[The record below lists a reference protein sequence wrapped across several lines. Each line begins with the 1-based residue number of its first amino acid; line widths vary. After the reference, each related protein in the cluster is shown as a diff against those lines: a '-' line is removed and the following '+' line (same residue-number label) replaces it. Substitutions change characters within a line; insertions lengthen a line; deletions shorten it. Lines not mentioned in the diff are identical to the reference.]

1 MAHDDHDH
9 DDHAHGQT
17 QGHEAHDHDDHDD
30 HDHGDHDHD
39 HDDHDHEHDDHD
51 HDHHHGHAHG
61 HGHHHHGPADLGDKR
76 YLIGIGLNLAIVV
89 AQAIAGVIGHSTA
102 LLADASHNMSDVLGL
117 ALAGG
122 AAWLAAKPPGA
133 RRTYGFGK
141 ATVFAALI
149 NGLLLVF
156 ASGAIVWEAV
166 HRFMNPEPVNGGLVM
181 ATAGVG
187 VVVNGLTAWM
197 FMRGREGDANVRAA
211 FLHMAGDAMISVG
224 VIVAGLLVMLTGVS
238 WIDPLASVV
247 IVLVILW
254 GTFGLLRDA
263 ADMAMDAAPRSVDI
277 PKLRAFLAAQ
287 PGVAEVHDLHVWSMG
302 AASCA
307 MTAHLV
313 MPEVADNDAF
323 IKGLCRQIDRRF
335 DIDHATFQIERGHFE
350 CHPDH
355 H

>member
-1 MAHDDHDH
+1 M
-9 DDHAHGQT
+9 
-17 QGHEAHDHDDHDD
+17 AHDHDDHDD
-30 HDHGDHDHD
+30 HAHDHDHD
-39 HDDHDHEHDDHD
+39 HDDHDHDHDDHAHGD
-51 HDHHHGHAHG
+51 HGHHHG

-89 AQAIAGVIGHSTA
+89 AQAVAGVIGHSTA

-122 AAWLAAKPPGA
+122 AVWLAKRPGGTQ
-133 RRTYGFGK
+133 RTYGFGK

-166 HRFMNPEPVNGGLVM
+166 HRFQNPEPVNAGLVM

-197 FMRGREGDANVRAA
+197 FMRGRETDANVRGA
-211 FLHMAGDAMISVG
+211 FLHMAGDALISVG
-224 VIVAGLLVMLTGVS
+224 VIVAGALVMLTGVT
-238 WIDPLASVV
+238 WIDPLASIL

-254 GTFGLLRDA
+254 GTWGLLRDA
-263 ADMAMDAAPRSVDI
+263 LDMALDAAPRSVDLN
-277 PKLRAFLAAQ
+277 KLRAFLCAQ
-287 PGVAEVHDLHVWSMG
+287 PGVADVHDLHVWSMG
-302 AASCA
+302 ASSCA

-313 MPEVADNDAF
+313 MPEVGDNDAF
-323 IKGLCRQIDRRF
+323 LKGLCRQIDRKF
-335 DIDHATFQIERGHFE
+335 DIDHATFQIERAHFE

>member
-1 MAHDDHDH
+1 MA
-9 DDHAHGQT
+9 
-17 QGHEAHDHDDHDD
+17 
-30 HDHGDHDHD
+30 
-39 HDDHDHEHDDHD
+39 
-51 HDHHHGHAHG
+51 
-61 HGHHHHGPADLGDKR
+61 
-76 YLIGIGLNLAIVV
+76 
-89 AQAIAGVIGHSTA
+89 AQAVAGVIGHSTA

-133 RRTYGFGK
+133 RRTYGYGK

-166 HRFMNPEPVNGGLVM
+166 HRFMQPEPVDAKLVM
-181 ATAGVG
+181 ITAGVG
-187 VVVNGLTAWM
+187 VLVNGGTALM

-211 FLHMAGDAMISVG
+211 FLHMAADTLISVG
-224 VIVAGLLVMLTGVS
+224 VIVAGLLVMLTGIQ
-238 WIDPLASVV
+238 WIDPLASIL

-254 GTFGLLRDA
+254 GTFDLLREA
-263 ADMAMDAAPRSVDI
+263 ADMALDAAPRSVDVAR
-277 PKLRAFLAAQ
+277 LRAHLCAQ
-287 PGVAEVHDLHVWSMG
+287 PGVEDVHDLHVWSMG
-302 AASCA
+302 ASSSA

-313 MPEVADNDAF
+313 MPEVIDNDAF
-323 IKGLCRQIDRRF
+323 LQKLCRDMDRKF
-335 DIDHATFQIERGHFE
+335 GVDHATFQIERRHFD

>member
-1 MAHDDHDH
+1 MSPHDDHR
-9 DDHAHGQT
+9 HG
-17 QGHEAHDHDDHDD
+17 AHDHDDH
-30 HDHGDHDHD
+30 DHDHD
-39 HDDHDHEHDDHD
+39 HDDHDHDHDDHDHDHDDDDHD
-51 HDHHHGHAHG
+51 HDHHHGHG
-61 HGHHHHGPADLGDKR
+61 HHHHHHHGPGDLGDKR
-76 YLIGIGLNLAIVV
+76 YLIGIALNLAIVV

-166 HRFMNPEPVNGGLVM
+166 HRFLEPQPVNSGLVM
-181 ATAGVG
+181 LTAGVG
-187 VVVNGLTAWM
+187 VVVNGLTALM
-197 FMRGREGDANVRAA
+197 FMRGRHGDANVRAA
-211 FLHMAGDAMISVG
+211 FLHMAGDALISVG
-224 VIVAGLLVMLTGVS
+224 VIVAGLLVTFTGLQ
-238 WIDPLASVV
+238 WIDPLASIL

-254 GTFGLLRDA
+254 GTFDLLREA
-263 ADMAMDAAPRSVDI
+263 TDMAMDAAPRSVNVEAV
-277 PKLRAFLAAQ
+277 RAYLCAQ
-287 PGVAEVHDLHVWSMG
+287 PGVANVHDLHVWSMG
-302 AASCA
+302 ASTSA

-313 MPEVADNDAF
+313 MPEVCDNDAF
-323 IKGLCRQIDRRF
+323 LQKLCKDIDRKF
-335 DIDHATFQIERGHFE
+335 DIDHATFQIERQHFD
-350 CHPDH
+350 CHPEH

>member
-1 MAHDDHDH
+1 M
-9 DDHAHGQT
+9 
-17 QGHEAHDHDDHDD
+17 
-30 HDHGDHDHD
+30 
-39 HDDHDHEHDDHD
+39 
-51 HDHHHGHAHG
+51 
-61 HGHHHHGPADLGDKR
+61 
-76 YLIGIGLNLAIVV
+76 IGIALNLAVVV
-89 AQAIAGVIGHSTA
+89 AQVVGGIIGHSTA

-156 ASGAIVWEAV
+156 ASGAIVLEAV
-166 HRFMNPEPVNGGLVM
+166 HRFMNSELVDGGLVM

-187 VVVNGLTAWM
+187 VVINGLTALM

-211 FLHMAGDAMISVG
+211 FLHMAGDALISVG
-224 VIVAGLLVMLTGVS
+224 VIVAGLLVALTHVE
-238 WIDPLASVV
+238 WIDPLASIV

-263 ADMAMDAAPRSVDI
+263 LDMAMDVAPRSVDLK
-277 PKLRAFLAAQ
+277 KLQAFIAAQ

-302 AASCA
+302 ASSSA

-313 MPEVADNDAF
+313 APEEADNDALLQT
-323 IKGLCRQIDRRF
+323 LCLEVKRRF
-335 DIDHATFQIERGHFE
+335 GVDHATFQIERRRFD
-350 CHPDH
+350 CLPDH

>member
-1 MAHDDHDH
+1 
-9 DDHAHGQT
+9 
-17 QGHEAHDHDDHDD
+17 
-30 HDHGDHDHD
+30 
-39 HDDHDHEHDDHD
+39 
-51 HDHHHGHAHG
+51 
-61 HGHHHHGPADLGDKR
+61 
-76 YLIGIGLNLAIVV
+76 
-89 AQAIAGVIGHSTA
+89 VIGHSTA

-156 ASGAIVWEAV
+156 ASGAIVWEAIR
-166 HRFMNPEPVNGGLVM
+166 RFVEPQPVNGGLVM
-181 ATAGVG
+181 ATAGIG
-187 VVVNGLTAWM
+187 VVVNGLTALM

-211 FLHMAGDAMISVG
+211 FLHMAGDALISVG
-224 VIVAGLLVMLTGVS
+224 VIVAGLLVTLTGVQ
-238 WIDPLASVV
+238 WIDPLASIL

-254 GTFGLLRDA
+254 GTWDLLREA

-277 PKLRAFLAAQ
+277 KKLRAFLAAQ
-287 PGVAEVHDLHVWSMG
+287 PGVTDVHDLHVWSMG
-302 AASCA
+302 ASSSA
-307 MTAHLV
+307 MTCHLV
-313 MPEVADNDAF
+313 MPEVCDNDAF
-323 IKGLCRQIDRRF
+323 LKGLCRQIDRKF
-335 DIDHATFQIERGHFE
+335 DIDHATFQIERQHFE

>member
-1 MAHDDHDH
+1 M
-9 DDHAHGQT
+9 
-17 QGHEAHDHDDHDD
+17 
-30 HDHGDHDHD
+30 
-39 HDDHDHEHDDHD
+39 
-51 HDHHHGHAHG
+51 
-61 HGHHHHGPADLGDKR
+61 
-76 YLIGIGLNLAIVV
+76 NLAIVV
-89 AQAIAGVIGHSTA
+89 AQAVAGVIGHSTA

-156 ASGAIVWEAV
+156 ASGAIVWEAA
-166 HRFMNPEPVNGGLVM
+166 HRFFEPQPVNGGLVM

-187 VVVNGLTAWM
+187 VVVNGLTALM

-211 FLHMAGDAMISVG
+211 FLHMAGDAVISIG
-224 VIVAGLLVMLTGVS
+224 VIVAGLLVTFTHIQ
-238 WIDPLASVV
+238 WIDPLASIV

-254 GTFGLLRDA
+254 GTVDLLRDA
-263 ADMAMDAAPRSVDI
+263 VDMAMDAAPRSVDLA
-277 PKLRAFLAAQ
+277 KLRAFLCAQ

-302 AASCA
+302 ASSSA

-323 IKGLCRQIDRRF
+323 LQKLCRQVDRKF
-335 DIDHATFQIERGHFE
+335 DIDHATFQIERRHFD

>member
-1 MAHDDHDH
+1 MAHDHDDHRIDLQDHDH
-9 DDHAHGQT
+9 DDH
-17 QGHEAHDHDDHDD
+17 GHEHDHDDDDHDD
-30 HDHGDHDHD
+30 HDH
-39 HDDHDHEHDDHD
+39 
-51 HDHHHGHAHG
+51 HGH
-61 HGHHHHGPADLGDKR
+61 HGHHHHHEPGDFGDKR
-76 YLIGIGLNLAIVV
+76 YLIGIALNLGIVV
-89 AQAIAGVIGHSTA
+89 AQAVAGLIGHSTA

-166 HRFMNPEPVNGGLVM
+166 HRFMSPEPVDARLVM
-181 ATAGVG
+181 IAAAVG
-187 VVVNGLTAWM
+187 VLVNGVTALM

-211 FLHMAGDAMISVG
+211 FLHMAADALISVG
-224 VIVAGLLVMLTGVS
+224 VIVAGVLVMLTGIQ
-238 WIDPLASVV
+238 WIDPLASIV

-263 ADMAMDAAPRSVDI
+263 ADMALDAAPRSVDVD
-277 PKLRAFLAAQ
+277 KLRAFLCAQ
-287 PGVAEVHDLHVWSMG
+287 PGVAEIHDLHVWSMG
-302 AASCA
+302 ASSSA

-323 IKGLCRQIDRRF
+323 LQGLCKQVDKKF
-335 DIDHATFQIERGHFE
+335 GVEHATFQIERQPFH

>member
-1 MAHDDHDH
+1 MANDHDH
-9 DDHAHGQT
+9 DHN
-17 QGHEAHDHDDHDD
+17 HDD
-30 HDHGDHDHD
+30 DHDHD
-39 HDDHDHEHDDHD
+39 HDDHDHGHG
-51 HDHHHGHAHG
+51 HHHGH
-61 HGHHHHGPADLGDKR
+61 HHHHGPADFGDKR
-76 YLIGIGLNLAIVV
+76 YLIGIALNLAVV
-89 AQAIAGVIGHSTA
+89 IAQAAGGLIGHSTA

-133 RRTYGFGK
+133 RRTYGFSK

-166 HRFMNPEPVNGGLVM
+166 HRFLDPEPVNGGLVM

-187 VVVNGLTAWM
+187 VVVNGLTAVM

-211 FLHMAGDAMISVG
+211 FLHMAGDALISVG
-224 VIVAGLLVMLTGVS
+224 VIVAGLLVAVTHIA
-238 WIDPLASVV
+238 WIDPLASVL

-254 GTFGLLRDA
+254 GTYGLLRDA
-263 ADMAMDAAPRSVDI
+263 ADMAMDVAPRSVDLD
-277 PKLRAFLAAQ
+277 KLQAFLAAQ
-287 PGVAEVHDLHVWSMG
+287 PGVVEVHDLHVWSMG
-302 AASCA
+302 AASSA

-313 MPEVADNDAF
+313 APDIGDHDALLQR
-323 IKGLCRQIDRRF
+323 LCREVESRF
-335 DIDHATFQIERGHFE
+335 DIDHATFQIERRRFE
-350 CHPDH
+350 CLADH

>member
-1 MAHDDHDH
+1 M
-9 DDHAHGQT
+9 
-17 QGHEAHDHDDHDD
+17 
-30 HDHGDHDHD
+30 
-39 HDDHDHEHDDHD
+39 
-51 HDHHHGHAHG
+51 
-61 HGHHHHGPADLGDKR
+61 L
-76 YLIGIGLNLAIVV
+76 
-89 AQAIAGVIGHSTA
+89 AQAIGGLVGHSTA

-156 ASGAIVWEAV
+156 ASGAIVWEAG
-166 HRFMNPEPVNGGLVM
+166 HRFLHAEPVNGALVM

-187 VVVNGLTAWM
+187 VLVNGLTALM

-211 FLHMAGDAMISVG
+211 FLHMAGDALISVG
-224 VIVAGLLVMLTGVS
+224 VIVAGLLVTLTHIE
-238 WIDPLASVV
+238 WIDPLASIA

-254 GTFGLLRDA
+254 GTFGLLREA
-263 ADMAMDAAPRSVDI
+263 LDMAMDVAPRSVD
-277 PKLRAFLAAQ
+277 LDQLQAFLAAQ

-302 AASCA
+302 AASSA

-313 MPEVADNDAF
+313 VPDEGDNDALLQT
-323 IKGLCRQIDRRF
+323 LCRQVDRRF
-335 DIDHATFQIERGHFE
+335 GVNHATFQIERRRFD
-350 CHPDH
+350 CLPDH

>member
-1 MAHDDHDH
+1 M
-9 DDHAHGQT
+9 
-17 QGHEAHDHDDHDD
+17 
-30 HDHGDHDHD
+30 
-39 HDDHDHEHDDHD
+39 
-51 HDHHHGHAHG
+51 
-61 HGHHHHGPADLGDKR
+61 
-76 YLIGIGLNLAIVV
+76 V

-122 AAWLAAKPPGA
+122 AAWLASKPPGQ

-156 ASGAIVWEAV
+156 ASGAIVVEAI
-166 HRFMNPEPVNGGLVM
+166 HRFLEPQPVNGGLVM
-181 ATAGVG
+181 LTAGAG
-187 VVVNGLTAWM
+187 VVINGLTALM
-197 FMRGREGDANVRAA
+197 FMRGRENDANVRGA
-211 FLHMAGDAMISVG
+211 FLHMAADALISLG
-224 VIVAGLLVMLTGVS
+224 VIVAGGLVLLTGAQ
-238 WIDPLASVV
+238 WIDPLASII

-263 ADMAMDAAPRSVDI
+263 ADMALDAAPRSIDVKAVRD
-277 PKLRAFLAAQ
+277 FLGRQ
-287 PGVAEVHDLHVWSMG
+287 PGVTEVHDLHIWALG
-302 AASCA
+302 AASSA

-313 MPEVADNDAF
+313 MPDEVNNDAF
-323 IKGLCRQIDRRF
+323 LQKLCKQVDKKFGIE
-335 DIDHATFQIERGHFE
+335 HATFQIERQPFH

>member
-1 MAHDDHDH
+1 MAPSHR
-9 DDHAHGQT
+9 
-17 QGHEAHDHDDHDD
+17 
-30 HDHGDHDHD
+30 
-39 HDDHDHEHDDHD
+39 
-51 HDHHHGHAHG
+51 HDHHHHA
-61 HGHHHHGPADLGDKR
+61 PRPSTGDWR
-76 YLIGIGLNLAIVV
+76 YGVGIALNLAIVAAEV
-89 AQAIAGVIGHSTA
+89 VAGVLAHSTA
-102 LLADASHNMSDVLGL
+102 LLADAGHNLSDVLGL

-133 RRTYGFGK
+133 RRTYGYGK

-156 ASGAIVWEAV
+156 ASGAIVWEAI
-166 HRFMNPEPVNGGLVM
+166 HRFLNPEPVNAGLVM

-187 VVVNGLTAWM
+187 VIVNGLTALM

-224 VIVAGLLVMLTGVS
+224 VIVAGLLVMLTGQS
-238 WIDPLASVV
+238 WIDPAASIILVM
-247 IVLVILW
+247 VILW
-254 GTFGLLRDA
+254 GTWGLLTDA
-263 ADMAMDAAPRSVDI
+263 GDMAMDAAPRSVDI

-302 AASCA
+302 AATCA

-323 IKGLCRQIDRRF
+323 LKTLCRQIDRKF
-335 DIDHATFQIERGHFE
+335 DIDHATFQIERAHFE
-350 CHPDH
+350 CHPEH